1 MRAFAI
7 QIEQGDSHVVVAVTG
22 ELDLAVA
29 GKLESCIAGLG
40 IASGETLVVD
50 LSQLDF
56 LDSTGLRV
64 LVMAHHRAEQE
75 GWRFVLI
82 RGPEPVA
89 RIFELTRMD
98 QQLEIVPSR
107 EALAALEG

>member
-1 MRAFAI
+1 MRPFGI
-7 QIEQGDSHVVVAVTG
+7 TVENGDGRVVVGVTG

-29 GKLESCIAGLG
+29 GKLESCLTSLG
-40 IASGETLVVD
+40 ITGGQTLVID
-50 LSQLDF
+50 LSELDF

-64 LVMAHHRAEQE
+64 LVMARHRAEQE
-75 GWRFVLI
+75 GWRLVLI

-98 QQLEIVPSR
+98 QQLEIVSSR
-107 EALAALEG
+107 DALAALEG